1 MCRHSPK
8 GVKMKTSGF
17 MFPYTKMFLVETNNG
32 EMFFTEILKAE
43 RTSWKKE
50 ELIKTTD
57 DAIIAAE
64 LSGNYSK
71 SILQASTAAIALID
85 GFVGVV
91 GNKNTYEINNM
102 LKACGFSWDSKNK
115 KWAKAAVA
123 TIATKYGD
131 KI

>member
-1 MCRHSPK
+1 
-8 GVKMKTSGF
+8 MKTSGF

-71 SILQASTAAIALID
+71 EILQASTAAIALID

-115 KWAKAAVA
+115 KWAKASVA